1 MNEETITEA
10 YERGKR
16 ETAAIYNEE
25 IAKVRADVSAMLA
38 NAIKDTSAMLANA
51 VKDTEVAL
59 ETAASTFM
67 EHYAASAD
75 RAGLHQF
82 AAPIRAG
89 KEP

>member
-1 MNEETITEA
+1 MNKETVTEA

-38 NAIKDTSAMLANA
+38 NA
-51 VKDTEVAL
+51 VKD
-59 ETAASTFM
+59 ASTLV